1 MKKILIAVALIVMST
16 AYAFANNREIDP
28 KVINTFKEK
37 FTGATDASWIERTDF
52 YEVSF
57 TFQDKKLFAFY
68 SKSCQLICVIHHILS
83 SELPADLLKDI
94 KSTYSKYWIT
104 ELFELT
110 NEDQT
115 GYFIT
120 LQNADSKFILN
131 SNDQNNW
138 ELFRTYKN
146 L

>member
-1 MKKILIAVALIVMST
+1 MKKIIIAVAVILMST

-28 KVINTFKEK
+28 KVIHTFKER
-37 FTGATDASWIERTDF
+37 FTGATDDSWIERTEF

-57 TFQDKKLFAFY
+57 TFQGKKLFAFY
-68 SKSCQLICVIHHILS
+68 SKSSKLICVLRHILS
-83 SELPADLLKDI
+83 SELPADLQKDL
-94 KSTYSKYWIT
+94 KSTYSNYWIT

-110 NEDQT
+110 SEDQT

-120 LQNADSKFILN
+120 LQNAESKFILN
-131 SNDQNNW
+131 SNDLNW
-138 ELFRTYKN
+138 ELFRTCKN